1 MRRLIPLIV
10 LAIATVSFAAF
21 RPAARTDASAVEG
34 VWKTVHVT
42 ATNDEGTQE
51 NEITQPSLTIFTG
64 GHYASFRI
72 SGGQEP
78 RELLPEEPT
87 DEQRFEAFRRYNAA
101 AGTYE
106 VMGDEIHTKL
116 LMHRNPNAMAE
127 GGGGTSTFEVD
138 GDTMSRTFT
147 NPNNGNTFRVKYM
160 RVE

>member
-1 MRRLIPLIV
+1 MRRLIPIIV
-10 LAIATVSFAAF
+10 LVIAAVSFLAF
-21 RPAARTDASAVEG
+21 RPATTTDATAVEG

-42 ATNDEGTQE
+42 ITNEEGTEE

-64 GHYASFRI
+64 GHYAAFRI

-78 RELLPEEPT
+78 RELFPEEPT
-87 DEQRFEAFRRYNAA
+87 DEQRFEAFRRYNAS

-106 VMGDEIHTKL
+106 VVGDEIHTKL

-127 GGGGTSTFEVD
+127 GGEGTSTFEVD
-138 GDTMSRTFT
+138 GDTLVRTFT
-147 NPNNGNTFRVKYM
+147 NDAGTTFEVTYT